1 VLFHDLACLAGRV
14 KPGGMAPRESS
25 KPSALSDE
33 YVVDSSDDQAG
44 PGLVRSQKAGA
55 TPRVKQRSSAKPKEP
70 KGRKTTSPST
80 EPSSRSQS
88 LEEDDQDEDEDDED
102 ESQLADLLD
111 ESATQASRKPLSD
124 KDRPK
129 KKAKTMYVLCLISVQ
144 ALLMFKELLLSVQ
157 YQQSSMSHLQALS
170 AILQ

>member
-1 VLFHDLACLAGRV
+1 
-14 KPGGMAPRESS
+14 MAPRERS

-44 PGLVRSQKAGA
+44 PGSVQSQKAGA
-55 TPRVKQRSSAKPKEP
+55 TSRVKQRSPAKPKEP
-70 KGRKTTSPST
+70 KRRKTTSPST

-88 LEEDDQDEDEDDED
+88 VEEDDQDEDEEDED
-102 ESQLADLLD
+102 EPQLADLLD

-124 KDRPK
+124 KDQPK
-129 KKAKTMYVLCLISVQ
+129 KKAKTMYVLCPIPVQ
-144 ALLMFKELLLSVQ
+144 ALLTFKELVLSAQ
-157 YQQSSMSHLQALS
+157 YQQSSMNHLQALS

>member
-1 VLFHDLACLAGRV
+1 
-14 KPGGMAPRESS
+14 MAPRESS

-33 YVVDSSDDQAG
+33 YVVDSSDDEAG
-44 PGLVRSQKAGA
+44 PGLVQSQKAGA

-70 KGRKTTSPST
+70 KRRKTTNPST
-80 EPSSRSQS
+80 ESSSRSQS
-88 LEEDDQDEDEDDED
+88 LEEEEEEDEP
-102 ESQLADLLD
+102 QLADLLD

-129 KKAKTMYVLCLISVQ
+129 KKAKTMYVLYPIPVQ
-144 ALLMFKELLLSVQ
+144 ALLTFKELLLSAQ

>member
-1 VLFHDLACLAGRV
+1 
-14 KPGGMAPRESS
+14 MTPRERS

-44 PGLVRSQKAGA
+44 PSSVQSQRPG
-55 TPRVKQRSSAKPKEP
+55 TTSRVKQRNTAKPKEP
-70 KGRKTTSPST
+70 KRRKTTSPST
-80 EPSSRSQS
+80 ESSSRSQS
-88 LEEDDQDEDEDDED
+88 LEEDDQDEEEEDED
-102 ESQLADLLD
+102 EPQLADLLD

-129 KKAKTMYVLCLISVQ
+129 KKAKTMYVLCLIPVQ

>member
-1 VLFHDLACLAGRV
+1 
-14 KPGGMAPRESS
+14 MTPRERS

-44 PGLVRSQKAGA
+44 PSSVQSQRPG
-55 TPRVKQRSSAKPKEP
+55 TTSRVKQRSTAKPKEP
-70 KGRKTTSPST
+70 KRRKTTSPST
-80 EPSSRSQS
+80 ESSSRSQS
-88 LEEDDQDEDEDDED
+88 LEEDDQDEEEEDED
-102 ESQLADLLD
+102 EPQLADLLD

-129 KKAKTMYVLCLISVQ
+129 RKANTMYVLCPIPVP
-144 ALLMFKELLLSVQ
+144 ALLTFKELLLNAQ
-157 YQQSSMSHLQALS
+157 YRQSSMNHLQALS

>member
-1 VLFHDLACLAGRV
+1 
-14 KPGGMAPRESS
+14 MAPRERS

-44 PGLVRSQKAGA
+44 PGSVQSQKAGA
-55 TPRVKQRSSAKPKEP
+55 TSRVKQTSTAKPKEP
-70 KGRKTTSPST
+70 KRRKTTSPST

-102 ESQLADLLD
+102 EPQLADLLD

-129 KKAKTMYVLCLISVQ
+129 KKAKTMYVLCPIPVQ
-144 ALLMFKELLLSVQ
+144 ALLTFKELLLSAQ
-157 YQQSSMSHLQALS
+157 YQQSSMNHLQALS

>member
-1 VLFHDLACLAGRV
+1 
-14 KPGGMAPRESS
+14 MAPRDRS

-44 PGLVRSQKAGA
+44 PGSVQSQKAGA
-55 TPRVKQRSSAKPKEP
+55 TSRVKQRSTAKPKEP
-70 KGRKTTSPST
+70 KRRKTTSPST

-102 ESQLADLLD
+102 EPQLADLLD

-129 KKAKTMYVLCLISVQ
+129 KKAKTMYVLCPIPVQ
-144 ALLMFKELLLSVQ
+144 ALLTFKELVLSAQ
-157 YQQSSMSHLQALS
+157 YQQSSMNHHQALS

>member
-1 VLFHDLACLAGRV
+1 
-14 KPGGMAPRESS
+14 MTPRERS

-44 PGLVRSQKAGA
+44 PSSVQSQRPG
-55 TPRVKQRSSAKPKEP
+55 TTSRVKQRNTAKPKEP
-70 KGRKTTSPST
+70 KRRKTTSPST
-80 EPSSRSQS
+80 ESSSRSQS
-88 LEEDDQDEDEDDED
+88 LEEDDQDEDEDDEDDED

-129 KKAKTMYVLCLISVQ
+129 KKAKTMYVLCLIPVQ

>member
-1 VLFHDLACLAGRV
+1 
-14 KPGGMAPRESS
+14 MAPRERS

-33 YVVDSSDDQAG
+33 YVIDSSDDRAG
-44 PGLVRSQKAGA
+44 PGSAQKAGA
-55 TPRVKQRSSAKPKEP
+55 TSRVKQRSTAKPKEP
-70 KGRKTTSPST
+70 KRRKTTSPST

-88 LEEDDQDEDEDDED
+88 VEEDDQDEDEDDED
-102 ESQLADLLD
+102 EPQLADLLD

-129 KKAKTMYVLCLISVQ
+129 KKAKTMYVLCPIPVQ
-144 ALLMFKELLLSVQ
+144 ALLTFKELLLSAQ
-157 YQQSSMSHLQALS
+157 YQQSSMNHLQALS

>member
-1 VLFHDLACLAGRV
+1 
-14 KPGGMAPRESS
+14 MAPRERS

-44 PGLVRSQKAGA
+44 A
-55 TPRVKQRSSAKPKEP
+55 TSRVKQRSTAKPKEP
-70 KGRKTTSPST
+70 KRRKTTSPST

-102 ESQLADLLD
+102 EPQLADLLD
-111 ESATQASRKPLSD
+111 ESATQASRKPLAD
-124 KDRPK
+124 KDRPR
-129 KKAKTMYVLCLISVQ
+129 KKAKTMYVLCPIPVK
-144 ALLMFKELLLSVQ
+144 ALLTFKELLLSAQ

-170 AILQ
+170 TILQ

>member
-1 VLFHDLACLAGRV
+1 
-14 KPGGMAPRESS
+14 MALRERS

-44 PGLVRSQKAGA
+44 SGPVQSQKAGA
-55 TPRVKQRSSAKPKEP
+55 TSRVKQRSTAKPKEP
-70 KGRKTTSPST
+70 KRRKATSPST

-88 LEEDDQDEDEDDED
+88 MEEDDQDEDEDDED
-102 ESQLADLLD
+102 EPQLADLLD

-129 KKAKTMYVLCLISVQ
+129 KKAKTMYVLCPILVQ
-144 ALLMFKELLLSVQ
+144 ALLTFKELVLSAQ
-157 YQQSSMSHLQALS
+157 YQQSSMNHLQALS
-170 AILQ
+170 AIQQ

>member
-1 VLFHDLACLAGRV
+1 
-14 KPGGMAPRESS
+14 MAPRERS

-44 PGLVRSQKAGA
+44 PGSVQSQKAGA
-55 TPRVKQRSSAKPKEP
+55 TSRVKQRSTAKPKEP
-70 KGRKTTSPST
+70 KRRKTTSPST

-88 LEEDDQDEDEDDED
+88 VEEDDQDEDEDEDDEDDED
-102 ESQLADLLD
+102 EPQLADLLD

-129 KKAKTMYVLCLISVQ
+129 KKAMTMYVLCPIPVQ
-144 ALLMFKELLLSVQ
+144 ALLTFKELV
-157 YQQSSMSHLQALS
+157 LS
-170 AILQ
+170 AQ

>member
-1 VLFHDLACLAGRV
+1 
-14 KPGGMAPRESS
+14 MAPRESS

-44 PGLVRSQKAGA
+44 LGLVRSQKAGA

-70 KGRKTTSPST
+70 KRRKTTSPST

-88 LEEDDQDEDEDDED
+88 LEEDDQDEDEDDEDDEDDKD

-129 KKAKTMYVLCLISVQ
+129 KKAKTMYVLCLIPVQ